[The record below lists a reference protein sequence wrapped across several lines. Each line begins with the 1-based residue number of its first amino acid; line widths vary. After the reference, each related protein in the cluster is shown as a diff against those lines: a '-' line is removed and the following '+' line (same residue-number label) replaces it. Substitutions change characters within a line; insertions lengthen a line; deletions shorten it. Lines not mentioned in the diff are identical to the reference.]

1 MSVSAAEIHE
11 IIEDEGPP
19 QGSGQEGAGGSARG
33 DTGAASQPLQAILPP
48 PPTQPPNS
56 APRINDIR
64 HAPIVSTV
72 KEVGEALKNRGK
84 T

>member
-1 MSVSAAEIHE
+1 MVGVVEINE
-11 IIEDEGPP
+11 IVDDEGPP
-19 QGSGQEGAGGSARG
+19 QGGGQEGAGGSGMA

-56 APRINDIR
+56 APRINDIS

-72 KEVGEALKNRGK
+72 KEVGEALENRRK
-84 T
+84 I